1 MVGLTYVHYVCKL
14 YVQSF
19 LHIQKAMFLFF
30 FVYIFIYIF
39 IYLYIEIFHILP
51 TSICTTIM
59 KKKNIYICQSIFS
72 FILQMY
78 FHKNI
83 SLYKKSFLFINM
95 FSL

>member
-1 MVGLTYVHYVCKL
+1 MYIMYVNL

-19 LHIQKAMFLFF
+19 LHIQKAVSIFLC
-30 FVYIFIYIF
+30 
-39 IYLYIEIFHILP
+39 IYLYIYIEIFHILP

-59 KKKNIYICQSIFS
+59 KKEKHLHICQSIFL

-83 SLYKKSFLFINM
+83 SLYKKVVLFC
-95 FSL
+95 F